1 MHTLRQ
7 SEFAAF
13 AAENQQMACDGISR
27 LGALMEQ
34 KYAHQSDRALVDE
47 GRIRALRQS
56 EFDEIRIATRIT
68 DVDVLTELI
77 DCGVR
82 ANSLHILTLVP
93 LVHVAWSNGH
103 IERQERLA
111 ILNAA
116 ELEGVRSDAPG
127 FQVLDGWLRC
137 RPPATL
143 LKTWM
148 DYVAAIRLVVTAES
162 FNTLHI
168 ATIARA
174 RQVAEAAGGILGF
187 NKVSRA
193 EETAIQQLNQAFI
206 Q

>member
-1 MHTLRQ
+1 MFGDGLSRRGAILEQ
-7 SEFAAF
+7 S
-13 AAENQQMACDGISR
+13 
-27 LGALMEQ
+27 
-34 KYAHQSDRALVDE
+34 YAHQTDQRLIEEARV
-47 GRIRALRQS
+47 RNQRQS
-56 EFDEIRIATRIT
+56 EFDEIRTATRIT
-68 DVDVLTELI
+68 DVQVLTELI

-103 IERQERLA
+103 IERAERLA

-116 ELEGVRSDAPG
+116 EQEGIRSDSPG
-127 FQVLDGWLRC
+127 YLVLDGWLRC

-148 DYVAAIRLVVTAES
+148 DYVGAIRMFVTRES
-162 FNTLHI
+162 YRTLHQ
-168 ATIARA
+168 TTVTRA

-193 EETAIQQLNQAFI
+193 EEAAIQQLNQAFI
-206 Q
+206 